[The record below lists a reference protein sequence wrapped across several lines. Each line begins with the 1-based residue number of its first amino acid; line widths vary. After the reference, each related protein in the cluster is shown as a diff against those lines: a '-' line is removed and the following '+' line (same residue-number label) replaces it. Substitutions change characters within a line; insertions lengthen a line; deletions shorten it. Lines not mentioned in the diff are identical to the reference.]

1 MLGLGKNYTMI
12 KFGIILLLITN
23 IIYPYG
29 IKRSV
34 NIAIHKAVAVGIF
47 GADDLETTTFGIGM
61 RLPISRIVGINVG
74 LCGLSVGGYDIYKP
88 LIAGEAG
95 IIEMLSTKYISLY
108 SSQVFQPGLFR
119 KERESNFNCF
129 LAINVGIEFLSV
141 LPISPFIE
149 GGYIFSYLAG
159 MEQFAIRG
167 GGGLRYSF

>member
-1 MLGLGKNYTMI
+1 MMR
-12 KFGIILLLITN
+12 FGIILLLITN
-23 IIYPYG
+23 TLYPYG

-34 NIAIHKAVAVGIF
+34 NINIHKAVAVGII
-47 GADDLETTTFGIGM
+47 GADDLETTTFGVGM
-61 RLPISRIVGINVG
+61 HLPLSRNVGINVG

-95 IIEMLSTKYISLY
+95 FIEIFSTKYISVY
-108 SSQVFQPGLFR
+108 SSQILQTGLFK

-129 LAINVGIEFLSV
+129 LAINVGIEFLSG

-167 GGGLRYSF
+167 GGGLRYSFWV